1 MIVIVREGGAMDLI
15 VCYTRS
21 LTMKALVEGIE
32 GFRVVIVDTTADLAY
47 RLVEEHDVVCA
58 IIHVAELD
66 DFWRRFLISMD
77 SGFPHLETILMLEKG
92 EYTGPMTII
101 QGDPSAGAVFS
112 SLENRLLSLGR
123 RNKRGNQRFDW
134 PLKGV
139 LQTSDGYER
148 SFNVREISAGGAFLE
163 SAGVIPPSGTTG
175 SLSIRF
181 HDFKILTNCEVVA
194 ARAATGRLPDGFGVR
209 FTDLTDFTRKV
220 LDSIVSDE
228 LLRSLVEPGSPP
240 RPPALAP

>member
-1 MIVIVREGGAMDLI
+1 MIVLVREGGAMDKI

-21 LTMKALVEGIE
+21 RTMKALVEGIG
-32 GFRVVIVDTTADLAY
+32 GFHAIVVDTSADLAS
-47 RLVEEHDVVCA
+47 RLVEEHDVVCV
-58 IIHVAELD
+58 IVHLAELD
-66 DFWRRFLISMD
+66 DFWRRFLRSMD
-77 SGFPHLETILMLEKG
+77 SGFPHLESMLVLEKG
-92 EYTGPMTII
+92 EFSGPMSVIP
-101 QGDPSAGAVFS
+101 GDPSDGSVFS
-112 SLENRLLSLGR
+112 DLESRLRSLRP
-123 RNKRGNQRFDW
+123 RNKRGSQRFDW

-148 SFNVREISAGGAFLE
+148 GFNVREISAGGAFLE
-163 SAGVIPPSGTTG
+163 SAGVVPPAGTLG

-228 LLRSLVEPGSPP
+228 LLRSLIEPGSPP
-240 RPPALAP
+240 RPPALA